1 MGRKNSKKI
10 KLSEIALTEEEIKQ
24 SRKKAILTIVLCIMW
39 PLTLFILVPN
49 MKSLI
54 PSYVFYA
61 LIIISGINVYLSVL
75 YNKIEIDSV
84 KYQGFLAQNKIGKVE
99 RFASLI
105 LIFEIGFVILT
116 LVTLKKS

>member
-1 MGRKNSKKI
+1 
-10 KLSEIALTEEEIKQ
+10 
-24 SRKKAILTIVLCIMW
+24 MW

-61 LIIISGINVYLSVL
+61 LIVISGINVYLSVL